1 MVKNSSYIDNTF
13 FYIIILLTVLLGLGL
28 FKVFVTLS
36 LVDNKIEFLTEKV
49 EKDNNQDPGTSG
61 VTLEE
66 KIAEHL
72 DSLSKEE
79 ILESIEEIDGE

>member
-49 EKDNNQDPGTSG
+49 EKDNDPGPSG

-79 ILESIEEIDGE
+79 ILESIEEIDDE